1 VARILYLDDEEALVF
16 LVTRMLGFLG
26 HEGVG
31 HTCAQDALQ
40 AFRRE
45 PAGFDAVLTDLA
57 MPGMNGLAFAREVLA
72 LRPQAVV
79 AIASG
84 FVEPADHAE
93 ARASG
98 IGVVTKPG
106 SLEELESVIAT
117 LLRPG
122 GTDG

>member
-1 VARILYLDDEEALVF
+1 MARILYLDDEEALVF

-31 HTCAQDALQ
+31 HTSAPDALA
-40 AFRRE
+40 AFRHA
-45 PAGFDAVLTDLA
+45 PASFDAVLTDLS

-72 LRPQAVV
+72 LQPQAVV

-84 FVEPADHAE
+84 FVEPVDRDE
-93 ARASG
+93 ARAHG
-98 IGVVTKPG
+98 IAVVTKPG

-117 LLRPG
+117 LLPAGGPG
-122 GTDG
+122 A